1 MRKVSEILRLKA
13 EAGLSDRLIGRTVG
27 ASRSTVQE
35 CLRRCREAGIGWPL
49 PAGLDEA
56 GLMARLY
63 QRAAPARQVPA
74 IDFSEVHREL
84 KRPGVTRELLW
95 QEYKAHE
102 PQGLQYTAFCN
113 HYRRWLAGQELVLRQ
128 EHLPGD
134 KAFVDYAGHTVPIVD
149 RLTGEMHPA
158 QVFIAVLGCSNYTF
172 AEATASQKLP
182 DWLASHVRALAYFGG
197 CPAALVP
204 DNLKSA
210 VTKARRYEPDLNP
223 AYQEFA
229 EHYGVAILPARV
241 RKPRDKAKVETAVL
255 IVERWILAR
264 LRNQQFF
271 SLEALNAAIATLLEQ
286 LNTRPF
292 KKMAGCRRSRFLE
305 LDQPALRPLP
315 PRPYEFAE
323 WKKARV
329 HPDYHIEVGRAYYS
343 VPYRLVGERVEVRL
357 TASVVEIFHG
367 GQLVAAHARASE
379 RGRRSTRHAH
389 RPDKHVAVI
398 DASLTRTLQWARD
411 IGPATEQVI
420 QNQAARRKHPEETL
434 RSAQGILRLARDF
447 STAKLEAACLRALEL
462 RAYSYRAVRT
472 LIENPVRAP
481 EQPALDLAHENLRGP
496 DYFH

>member
-1 MRKVSEILRLKA
+1 MRKISEILRLKA
-13 EAGLSDRLIGRTVG
+13 ERFSDRQIAAAIGS
-27 ASRSTVQE
+27 SRSTVQE

-49 PAGLDEA
+49 PAGLDET

-63 QRAAPARQVPA
+63 QRAVPARQPI
-74 IDFSEVHREL
+74 IDFAQVHGEL
-84 KRPGVTRELLW
+84 KRPGVTRDLLW
-95 QEYKAHE
+95 QEYKARE

-113 HYRRWLAGQELVLRQ
+113 HYRRWLARQELVLRQ

-134 KAFVDYAGHTVPIVD
+134 KAFVDYAGQTAPVVD
-149 RLTGEMHPA
+149 RLSGEVRPA
-158 QVFIAVLGCSNYTF
+158 QIFIAVLGCSNYTF
-172 AEATASQKLP
+172 AEATWSQKRP

-197 CPAALVP
+197 VPAALVP

-229 EHYGVAILPARV
+229 EHYSVAILPARV
-241 RKPRDKAKVETAVL
+241 RKPRDKAKVETGVL

-264 LRNQQFF
+264 LRNHTFF
-271 SLEALNAAIATLLEQ
+271 CLEDLNTAIAALLER

-323 WKKARV
+323 WKQAKV

-357 TASVVEIFHG
+357 TVSVVEIFHG
-367 GQLVAAHARASE
+367 GQLVAAHARAAE

-398 DASLTRTLQWARD
+398 EASLTRTLQWARQ

-420 QNQAARRKHPEETL
+420 QNQAAQRKHPEETL
-434 RSAQGILRLARDF
+434 RSAQGILRLSRDF
-447 STAKLEAACLRALEL
+447 SPQQLEAACQRALQLRAF
-462 RAYSYRAVRT
+462 SYRAVRT
-472 LIENPVRAP
+472 LIQNKNLPD
-481 EQPALDLAHENLRGP
+481 QPALDLVHENLRGP
-496 DYFH
+496 GYFH